1 MTTSLVLEMHA
12 VGLSVFEGQFASER
26 KRGFQLPQNEII
38 TLAAVFGLAYSVIYG
53 EYALLV
59 VLAALIALFYKKPS
73 REHSLDN
80 ITV

>member
-1 MTTSLVLEMHA
+1 M
-12 VGLSVFEGQFASER
+12 FEGQFAAER
-26 KRGFQLPQNEII
+26 KRGFQLPQSEII
-38 TLAAVFGLAYSVIYG
+38 TLAAIFGLAYSVIYG

-59 VLAALIALFYKKPS
+59 VLAALIVLFYKKPN

>member
-1 MTTSLVLEMHA
+1 MNA
-12 VGLSVFEGQFASER
+12 VGLTVFEGKLFEDKLATR
-26 KRGFQLPQNEII
+26 KRGFELPQSEIV
-38 TLAAVFGLAYSVIYG
+38 TMAAIFGLAYSVIYG

-59 VLAALIALFYKKPS
+59 IIAALVALFYKKPN